1 MTLIIAAHGK
11 DFVVLGADSRGTNEG
26 TGGMVQTST
35 AIKMHPVGRLA
46 VVLICGQ
53 AGPAS
58 NLVDLLSK
66 TAPKKPEGVRAVA
79 TRLARLARRE
89 ATELKTVPTHPSYFP
104 DFAFI
109 VTGLDRAPKGIL
121 RPKTFALRSETG
133 FRLELSQGGR
143 EMDGQPLIPEY
154 LFEKQ
159 FREEMPLEEL
169 CGLVAQAMFDTARIN
184 AYVGGRLRMGIVDK
198 DGFRELP
205 LDVVRSYIKE
215 W

>member
-26 TGGMVQTST
+26 AAGMVQTST
-35 AIKMHPVGRLA
+35 AIKMHPVGKLA
-46 VVLICGQ
+46 VVLICGE

-58 NLVDLLSK
+58 NLVDLLSRG
-66 TAPKKPEGVRAVA
+66 APRRPEGVRSVA
-79 TRLARLARRE
+79 TRLAKLARKE
-89 ATELKTVPTHPSYFP
+89 AIELRPVPTHRDYFP
-104 DFAFI
+104 NFAFI
-109 VTGLDRAPKGIL
+109 VTGLDRASNGNL
-121 RPKTFALRSETG
+121 RPETFALRSETG

-159 FREEMPLEEL
+159 FREGMPLEDL
-169 CGLVAQAMFDTARIN
+169 CGLVAQALFDTARIN

-198 DGFRELP
+198 RGFRELA
-205 LDVVRSYIKE
+205 LDVVRGYIKE